1 MPARLDQPDPIL
13 CEDPEILQ
21 WDQWLPQDQIQ
32 DILQNQ
38 VHSVEYTLG
47 RTKSGRLHHVTD
59 RRRCWNHIV
68 RDHDAAS
75 LTQLAPRAAQFLDV
89 AVDRFEPAVLLRY
102 GFDDY
107 FRPHLDTNRQVW
119 QGEHSSRIATILIYL
134 NHDFQG
140 GETCFPLLG
149 INTQPQS
156 GRAIYWRYDHPDS
169 AKNDRLVHSGE
180 PVKSGTK
187 HAICLFLRDRPFLG
201 EQRQRMSY

>member
-1 MPARLDQPDPIL
+1 
-13 CEDPEILQ
+13 
-21 WDQWLPQDQIQ
+21 
-32 DILQNQ
+32 
-38 VHSVEYTLG
+38 
-47 RTKSGRLHHVTD
+47 
-59 RRRCWNHIV
+59 
-68 RDHDAAS
+68 
-75 LTQLAPRAAQFLDV
+75 V

-169 AKNDRLVHSGE
+169 SKNDRLLHSGE

-187 HAICLFLRDRPFLG
+187 HAICLFLRDQPFLG